1 MANTNCFSM
10 QSCKKT
16 HAKLSA
22 FCPLVCLFFF
32 LFSGATQTTW
42 SFRIKTQRLMRKV
55 WKCRCKNFFKSY
67 SSVGIFSSFYEDF
80 FKAQPLAGISLD
92 EFPFQ
97 EFFSGTK
104 SPSPPPT
111 PPNPLWLFLMV
122 LKYKNILQR
131 EFSRKYEVKR
141 RELYMNDFQVLKAF
155 TC

>member
-1 MANTNCFSM
+1 MYLQTRWPIQTAFQCKAARKHTR
-10 QSCKKT
+10 SCRRFV
-16 HAKLSA
+16 HL
-22 FCPLVCLFFF
+22 FVCFF

-104 SPSPPPT
+104 SPSPPT
-111 PPNPLWLFLMV
+111 PPPPPKPTLVISNGL
-122 LKYKNILQR
+122 
-131 EFSRKYEVKR
+131 EV
-141 RELYMNDFQVLKAF
+141 
-155 TC
+155 